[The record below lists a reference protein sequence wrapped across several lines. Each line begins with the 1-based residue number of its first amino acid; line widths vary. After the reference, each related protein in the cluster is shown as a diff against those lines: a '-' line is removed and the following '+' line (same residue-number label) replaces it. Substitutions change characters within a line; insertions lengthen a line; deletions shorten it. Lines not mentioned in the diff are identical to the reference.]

1 MHLQRHRWLMF
12 VPYAL
17 GPQGHFIH
25 GTAHVLFVN
34 SQYLVVRQ
42 SGSLSHSGTKNVEK
56 IKIISHILII
66 LSFKVLSFFSLIMLI
81 SGNITG
87 KHFKQYFILED
98 CEHPAKIH
106 QTAMLLN
113 GTQETSA
120 AT

>member
-1 MHLQRHRWLMF
+1 MF

-66 LSFKVLSFFSLIMLI
+66 ELKAYLLKYYHSFLLLI

>member
-1 MHLQRHRWLMF
+1 MH
-12 VPYAL
+12 
-17 GPQGHFIH
+17 GI
-25 GTAHVLFVN
+25 AHVLFVN

-66 LSFKVLSFFSLIMLI
+66 LLSFFSLIMLI